1 MEQRNGRIDRTL
13 QPAPEVRCHY
23 FFYPDRTEDP
33 VLKTLVGK
41 VETIQKKLG
50 SLGTVIM
57 DRFAEVLEQGI
68 GAETETR
75 LKKAEEIAG
84 KREVVRDEL
93 EVQRN
98 NRAALSA
105 EIDEAGR
112 ILNRSRDAMAFAPEL
127 LRDAINVGLELSG
140 AVDLVPA
147 PVKKGEPE
155 AFL

>member
-75 LKKAEEIAG
+75 LKKAE
-84 KREVVRDEL
+84 
-93 EVQRN
+93 
-98 NRAALSA
+98 
-105 EIDEAGR
+105 
-112 ILNRSRDAMAFAPEL
+112 
-127 LRDAINVGLELSG
+127 AIFSSS
-140 AVDLVPA
+140 
-147 PVKKGEPE
+147 EPTSTR
-155 AFL
+155 